1 MRGIQYCFE
10 SLDDLAVLLE
20 VGGDE
25 QELEIHDTTS
35 LRDGEWI
42 MATFSVGEDN
52 TSVAACVVDRGD
64 DLRLSFSE
72 RDWARLWQF
81 ANSGGP
87 PSVPP
92 ASLPAPAVEIEVP
105 QESSVLVVDD
115 DPDLQQVVKALLA
128 SAGFG
133 KAYAGDPKNKQ
144 TAMAYAKV
152 LMMTNRTDQALA
164 VMRKTAI
171 YHPNDRDVLAAY
183 GKSLAAAGQLEPALD
198 AVRRAQTPEYPDWRL
213 VSAEAAILDQL
224 GQADAAR
231 ALYQKALTLQPNEP
245 SILSNLGMSHVLSG
259 DLTTAETYMR
269 QAATAPGADSRVRQN
284 LALVVGLQGRFQEA
298 EQIAAQELDP
308 EQARAN
314 VAYLRSIL
322 AQQNSWAKLS
332 DKDKK
337 TN

>member
-1 MRGIQYCFE
+1 MISKRRQSRFRIA
-10 SLDDLAVLLE
+10 SLA
-20 VGGDE
+20 
-25 QELEIHDTTS
+25 TTS
-35 LRDGEWI
+35 LLALALGLSGCANKRMTTGSVDPRTSKPIEQMNDSELGA
-42 MATFSVGEDN
+42 AT
-52 TSVAACVVDRGD
+52 
-64 DLRLSFSE
+64 
-72 RDWARLWQF
+72 
-81 ANSGGP
+81 AN
-87 PSVPP
+87 
-92 ASLPAPAVEIEVP
+92 
-105 QESSVLVVDD
+105 
-115 DPDLQQVVKALLA
+115 
-128 SAGFG
+128 FG
-133 KAYAGDPKNKQ
+133 KAYSADPKNKQ

-171 YHPNDRDVLAAY
+171 YHSNDRDVLAAY

-224 GQADAAR
+224 GQPDTAR
-231 ALYQKALTLQPNEP
+231 TLYRKALTLKPNEP
-245 SILSNLGMSHVLSG
+245 SILSNLGMSYVLSG
-259 DLTTAETYMR
+259 DLTAAENHMR
-269 QAATAPGADSRVRQN
+269 QAVQAPGADSRVRQN

-308 EQARAN
+308 QQASAN

-332 DKDKK
+332 DKSKK